1 MLSLSTLLFFLAAV
15 LFGAWCWHKVARP
28 ALQRAQAY
36 IAKVSTCG
44 YLAPPP
50 TKGWVRFLN
59 VFCAVVTWIQVGRIR
74 TIGEENLPARPAKDS
89 GNTEEE
95 PFLVCPNHPHYVDPG
110 VVVRVIRRP
119 ARYMAARGVFTFLRG
134 FGALLAGPCGAFS
147 VDLTQGK
154 GGPAREAA
162 VKVLTTNQV
171 LVMFPE
177 GWAYLDGKMGEMKK
191 GAVRIAKK
199 AAEELGKPVK
209 IVPVYLRYGRHPGS
223 WIRKLPPTIEYLY
236 MFLNSWYYR
245 RGVVAVIGKPI
256 STADLPDDDDLAT
269 EVLKERISDLD
280 PLANS

>member
-1 MLSLSTLLFFLAAV
+1 MLSFSTLLFILAAV
-15 LFGAWCWHKVARP
+15 LMGALGWLLLARP
-28 ALQRAQAY
+28 ALKRARAY
-36 IAKVSTCG
+36 ITDVSTCG

-50 TKGWVRFLN
+50 TPGWVRFLN
-59 VFCAVVTWIQVGRIR
+59 VFCSVVTWIQVGRIR
-74 TIGEENLPARPAKDS
+74 ILGEENLPPKPPKD
-89 GNTEEE
+89 TKETE

-162 VKVLTTNQV
+162 IKVLTTNQV

-191 GAVRIAKK
+191 GAVRIAKE
-199 AAEELGKPVK
+199 AAAQLGKPVK
-209 IVPVYLRYGRHPGS
+209 IVPVYLRYGRNPGS

-245 RGVVAVIGKPI
+245 RGVTVVIGQAI
-256 STADLPDDDDLAT
+256 SSADLPDDDDQAT
-269 EVLKERISDLD
+269 EILKDRITDLD
-280 PLANS
+280 PLANG